1 MRRLQD
7 CNKMKFLVLNVLA
20 TAERMEAV
28 RLGVTHL
35 RNYAD
40 PSSSRVQRST
50 NYSPCLFPTKVL
62 LPPPR
67 LPPPSAPNP
76 KPPEAATRGVLNL
89 QQGWRN
95 RSPRGDA
102 SRRVNPSPAVPA
114 APQRGRRR
122 VLPAERRGACCFLR
136 GIAAAAAA
144 AASPPAAAEFPRR
157 TPLPIPLF
165 SCRNKH
171 TPAHAHTQIKKK

>member
-1 MRRLQD
+1 
-7 CNKMKFLVLNVLA
+7 MKFLVLNVLA